1 MRILGA
7 PLLLAAA
14 VGVPYAATNG
24 PGLDSIWNQDTAT
37 SAPDARSTTGAAPGS
52 QAAGMP
58 GSGLGSYPGAGLQPI
73 PLPQVLNFNVSKA
86 WVYQRWDRK
95 TTALSELDLDGVRV
109 PLVTGTS
116 VGDVAGSLTYYF
128 DEQGQV
134 QRIALV
140 GCTGN
145 TTQLEQLV
153 THHFGFQRQA
163 TPIAGQR
170 LYQLKSGD
178 KVFGE
183 LRLRPAA
190 VIVSNDPFDSF
201 AIDFQLQR
209 PGTGTPLPKKQ
220 LVSVPLTS
228 SAAQAAGTPQLPQA
242 PAKSSVSAEKQA
254 SDESGGTFPPRSR
267 IPKKQVDN
275 LDRRGRFW

>member
-1 MRILGA
+1 MLGA

-24 PGLDSIWNQDTAT
+24 PDLDSIWKQDGASGTAPT
-37 SAPDARSTTGAAPGS
+37 RMSRSADGSLAPGAAGFGPRAR
-52 QAAGMP
+52 Q
-58 GSGLGSYPGAGLQPI
+58 QTI
-73 PLPQVLNFNVSKA
+73 PLQQALNFNVSKG

-95 TTALSELDLDGVRV
+95 TTALSELDLYGVRV

-116 VGDVAGSLTYYF
+116 LADVAGSLTYYF
-128 DEQGQV
+128 DEQGLV

-140 GCTGN
+140 GRTGN
-145 TTQLEQLV
+145 TTQLEQLA
-153 THHFGFQRQA
+153 TQQFGLQRQA

-183 LRLRPAA
+183 LRLRPSP
-190 VIVSNDPFDSF
+190 VIMADDPYDSF
-201 AIDFQLQR
+201 SIDLQLQR
-209 PGTGTPLPKKQ
+209 PGTSTPLPNQQ
-220 LVSVPLTS
+220 LAGGILP
-228 SAAQAAGTPQLPQA
+228 SAVQPIPVQQSTQAVVEREA
-242 PAKSSVSAEKQA
+242 PAKPQAGSDSVQA
-254 SDESGGTFPPRSR
+254 YTPRSR
-267 IPKKQVDN
+267 VPKKQVEN